1 MSQPGSDNP
10 TDQHGANKE
19 RNGTTLPEKAGAEKK
34 WWLDNPANVKL
45 IVMALAI
52 ICVLLFL
59 ADFFYHKHGHFDF
72 EQWPGFYAWYGFLS
86 YCTIVLTAKQIRKLI
101 GRDESFYEKE
111 DSDTNNELDNE

>member
-10 TDQHGANKE
+10 TDQPGAD
-19 RNGTTLPEKAGAEKK
+19 KARDQSIRDEKK
-34 WWLDNPANVKL
+34 WWLDSPANIKL
-45 IVMALAI
+45 IVWALAI
-52 ICVLLFL
+52 VCVLLFL

>member
-10 TDQHGANKE
+10 TDQHRAKE
-19 RNGTTLPEKAGAEKK
+19 SSAKESSAEKTRDEKK

-45 IVMALAI
+45 IVLALVI

-59 ADFFYHKHGHFDF
+59 ADFFYHPHGHFDF

-111 DSDTNNELDNE
+111 DSDTNNEIDNE

>member
-10 TDQHGANKE
+10 TDQH
-19 RNGTTLPEKAGAEKK
+19 RAEDARAEEN
-34 WWLDNPANVKL
+34 WWLDNPANVRL
-45 IVMALAI
+45 IVLALAI

-111 DSDTNNELDNE
+111 DSDTNNEIDNE